1 LAPPAATGLIQP
13 GALAFDASGATLFL
27 LAARDGLSTGTDS
40 VLRQVVVS
48 GARSTLA
55 TDASANFAGLAV
67 QGSSLYATDRLNG
80 RIVRLPTSG
89 GSPTTVISG
98 LASPGALLF
107 LSATHL
113 LVAESSG
120 QRVLEYAFGG
130 STWTFVREVLSAS
143 AGVVAPSGLALA
155 PDGRL
160 CVAGSAG
167 DTVVAVDLA
176 TLAVSPLVAAGAGG
190 LDAPRDLAWDG
201 DRLLVASGATN
212 AVLAYDAAGAFVGV
226 AARGLSEPPDR
237 GMAFSPDGHL
247 VVGSA
252 ADNDVVEYDA
262 ESGGERRKFFD
273 ACPTSFAEPF
283 DV

>member
-1 LAPPAATGLIQP
+1 MALRPAAAELWVSSTATGELWRYDAASGAVLAPPAATGLIQP
-13 GALAFDASGATLFL
+13 GALAFDASGATLFF

-40 VLRQVVVS
+40 VLRQVVAS

-67 QGSSLYATDRLNG
+67 QGSSLYASDRLNG
-80 RIVRLPTSG
+80 RVVRLPTSG

-98 LASPGALLF
+98 LAAPGALLF

-120 QRVLEYAFGG
+120 QRVLQYAFGG
-130 STWTFVREVLSAS
+130 PTWTFVREVLSAS

-201 DRLLVASGATN
+201 DRLLVASVATN
-212 AVLAYDAAGAFVGV
+212 AVLAYDASGAFVGV

-252 ADNDVVEYDA
+252 
-262 ESGGERRKFFD
+262 
-273 ACPTSFAEPF
+273 
-283 DV
+283 